1 MSRVRVIT
9 PPAAY
14 PVTLAEAKE
23 WARIDSTDTSQDGT
37 LTMIIAAMTAHA
49 EHLTG
54 RAFVERTLEYTD
66 DDFDACIHL
75 PWAPLLGVDSVKYT
89 SIADTEQT
97 VSASTYE
104 VDTYSEPGKVR
115 PLWGN
120 YWPSL
125 GHGFNPVRI
134 RYRAGYRPT
143 GSPTDLTDNSY
154 LPAPLRIWIEARI
167 ATLYD
172 IREQLIVGGSIAS
185 IPRDFADGLL
195 DSLTMGDRLF

>member
-9 PPAAY
+9 APAAY
-14 PVTLAEAKE
+14 PVTLTEIKI
-23 WARIDSTDTSQDGT
+23 WAGLDITDTSEDGK
-37 LTMIIAAMTAHA
+37 LTAIIAAMTAHA

-54 RAFVERTLEYTD
+54 RAFIERTLEYTAD
-66 DDFDACIHL
+66 EFDNCIAL
-75 PWAPLLGVDSVKYT
+75 PWAPLLGIDSVKYT
-89 SIADTEQT
+89 DIADTEQT
-97 VSASTYE
+97 VAAADYE

-115 PLWGN
+115 PVWGE

-154 LPAPLRIWIEARI
+154 LPGQLRVWMQARI
-167 ATLYD
+167 TTLYD
-172 IREQLIVGGSIAS
+172 TREQLIVGASIAA
-185 IPRDFADGLL
+185 IPRDYADGLL
-195 DSLTMGDRLF
+195 DSLILGDRLF

>member
-9 PPAAY
+9 APAAY

-23 WARIDSTDTSQDGT
+23 WARIDSTDDAQDGT
-37 LTMIIAAMTAHA
+37 LTMIIAAMVAHA

-54 RAFVERTLEYTD
+54 RAFVERTLEYTAD
-66 DDFDACIHL
+66 EFQNCIAL
-75 PWAPLLGVDSVKYT
+75 RWSPLIGIDSVKYT
-89 SIADTEQT
+89 NTADVEAT
-97 VSASTYE
+97 VAASDYE

-115 PLWGN
+115 PVWGE

-134 RYRAGYRPT
+134 RYRAGYQPT

-154 LPAPLRIWIEARI
+154 LPAPLRIWMQARI
-167 ATLYD
+167 TTLYD
-172 IREQLIVGGSIAS
+172 TREQLIVGASIAA
-185 IPRDFADGLL
+185 IPRDYADGLL
-195 DSLTMGDRLF
+195 DSLIIGDRLF

>member
-9 PPAAY
+9 APAAY

-37 LTMIIAAMTAHA
+37 LTMIIAAMVAHA
-49 EHLTG
+49 EHITG
-54 RAFVERTLEYTD
+54 RAFVERTLEYTAD
-66 DDFDACIHL
+66 EFHNCIAL
-75 PWAPLLGVDSVKYT
+75 PWAPLLGIDSVKYT
-89 SIADTEQT
+89 DIADTEQT
-97 VSASTYE
+97 VAAADYE

-115 PLWGN
+115 PVWGE

-154 LPAPLRIWIEARI
+154 LPGQLRVWMQARI
-167 ATLYD
+167 TTLYD
-172 IREQLIVGGSIAS
+172 TREQLIVGASIAA
-185 IPRDFADGLL
+185 IPRDYADGLL
-195 DSLTMGDRLF
+195 DSLILGDRLF

>member
-9 PPAAY
+9 APAAY

-37 LTMIIAAMTAHA
+37 LTIIIAAMVAHA
-49 EHLTG
+49 EHITG

-66 DDFDACIHL
+66 DDFDNCIAL

-89 SIADTEQT
+89 NTSDSEAT
-97 VSASTYE
+97 VAASAYE

-115 PLWGN
+115 PAWGQ
-120 YWPSL
+120 YWPAL

-154 LPAPLRIWIEARI
+154 LPGQLRVWMQARI
-167 ATLYD
+167 TTLYD
-172 IREQLIVGGSIAS
+172 MREQLIVGATVAK

-195 DSLTMGDRLF
+195 DSLIIGDRLF